1 MPKQIT
7 FTIHERA
14 QELPERSCDV
24 VVFEL
29 MGSRYYAIADVCFS
43 HFHQAFNLLDSDS
56 KELAAERRSTWEDV
70 AYWAYMDDVDAALKG
85 LEP

>member
-7 FTIHERA
+7 FSIHERA

-29 MGSRYYAIADVCFS
+29 MGSHYYNITDVRYSDK
-43 HFHQAFNLLDSDS
+43 HKAFNCGDETPEEVAS
-56 KELAAERRSTWEDV
+56 KRRDTWEDV

-85 LEP
+85 LES

>member
-24 VVFEL
+24 VVFQL
-29 MGSRYYAIADVCFS
+29 MGSHYYGITDVRFS
-43 HFHQAFNLLDSDS
+43 HLHKAFNCGDDSS
-56 KELAAERRSTWEDV
+56 KETAAERRSTWEDV

-85 LEP
+85 LES

>member
-7 FTIHERA
+7 FNIHERA

-24 VVFEL
+24 VVFQL
-29 MGSRYYAIADVCFS
+29 MGSHYYGITDVQYS
-43 HFHQAFNLLDSDS
+43 HLHKAFNCGDHNPA
-56 KELAAERRSTWEDV
+56 ELADERRSTWEDV
-70 AYWAYMDDVDAALKG
+70 EYWAYMDDVDAALKG